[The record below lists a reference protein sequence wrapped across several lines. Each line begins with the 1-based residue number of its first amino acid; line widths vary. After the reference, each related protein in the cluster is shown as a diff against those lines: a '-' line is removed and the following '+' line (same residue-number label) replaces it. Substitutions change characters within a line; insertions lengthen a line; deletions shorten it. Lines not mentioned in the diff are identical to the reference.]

1 MVDLNPA
8 LRAYQENRFT
18 DDDIVGCTGLTT
30 RALRELLKVGAV
42 RSITER
48 RGPGLVRLFDTT
60 TLKRA
65 AIIAAL
71 HGAGFSLATAG
82 RIAYFVPF
90 EELLFAVC
98 DPFTVLFMHGTPLN
112 PETGLPRPW
121 PEPRANWFGPNRAAE
136 DDLKMIGCWRFTN
149 ADSLARCTK
158 SPASQINPSSMPTC
172 AMMAQDLCC
181 GSHFMKNGLFSTC
194 R

>member
-1 MVDLNPA
+1 MVDLNLA

-65 AIIAAL
+65 AIIASL
-71 HGAGFSLATAG
+71 HAAGFSLATAG

-98 DPFTVLFMHGTPLN
+98 DPFTSPVYARHAVKS
-112 PETGLPRPW
+112 RD
-121 PEPRANWFGPNRAAE
+121 RVAA
-136 DDLKMIGCWRFTN
+136 
-149 ADSLARCTK
+149 SLARTT
-158 SPASQINPSSMPTC
+158 SELVRPES
-172 AMMAQDLCC
+172 
-181 GSHFMKNGLFSTC
+181 GG
-194 R
+194 RG